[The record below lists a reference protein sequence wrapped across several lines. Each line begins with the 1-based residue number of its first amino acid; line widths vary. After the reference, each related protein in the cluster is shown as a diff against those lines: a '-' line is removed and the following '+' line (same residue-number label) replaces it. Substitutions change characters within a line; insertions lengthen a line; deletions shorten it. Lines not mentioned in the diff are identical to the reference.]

1 MAPKTTLHPPV
12 PSDTLSATTAGSL
25 LARLRFRHVNCF
37 LAIAQERSLRRA
49 AGRLHLSEP
58 AVSKTLLELE
68 SLAGAKLAERSRS
81 GVRLTPA
88 GEQFLRHAVGV
99 ARAMETAAAALSGAD
114 EPTAAVLQIGALPT
128 LASSLLPQAIARLH
142 AQRPHATVRL
152 STAANA
158 QMLAALKAG
167 ELDLVI
173 GRMAEP
179 SMMQGL
185 SFDLLYAES
194 LSAVVR
200 PGHPLAAQPGTTSP
214 QAILGHSLVV
224 ASAGTVPHHH
234 AEAFFLSHGLNLPPG
249 RTETLSVSVAR
260 LLVLHSDAVW
270 ITPERAADDDIAQGL
285 LVRLNL
291 PPAGTVEPVGIL
303 RRSSDTPGELAA
315 SFMDMVRDA
324 AANDLRAQSL
334 VRQSLEDR

>member
-1 MAPKTTLHPPV
+1 MSAKTTLQPPL
-12 PSDTLSATTAGSL
+12 PPDALAPGGAAAL

-49 AGRLHLSEP
+49 AARLHLSEP
-58 AVSKTLLELE
+58 AVSKTLFELE
-68 SLAGAKLAERSRS
+68 SLAGAKLAERSRA
-81 GVRLTPA
+81 GVRLTPV

-99 ARAMETAAAALSGAD
+99 ARAMETAAAALSGGD
-114 EPTAAVLQIGALPT
+114 EPAAALLRIGALPT
-128 LASSLLPQAIARLH
+128 LASGLLPLAIARLH

-167 ELDLVI
+167 ELDLVL

-200 PGHPLAAQPGTTSP
+200 PGHPLTAEPGTTSL
-214 QAILGHSLVV
+214 QAVLDHPLVV
-224 ASAGTVPHHH
+224 ANAGTVPHHH
-234 AEAFFLSHGLNLPPG
+234 AEAFFLSHGLRLPPG

-270 ITPERAADDDIAQGL
+270 ITPERAAEDDVAQGL

-303 RRSSDTPGELAA
+303 HRSADRPGELAA
-315 SFMDMVRDA
+315 TFMELIRHASASDP
-324 AANDLRAQSL
+324 RAQPHIGRATPS
-334 VRQSLEDR
+334 R